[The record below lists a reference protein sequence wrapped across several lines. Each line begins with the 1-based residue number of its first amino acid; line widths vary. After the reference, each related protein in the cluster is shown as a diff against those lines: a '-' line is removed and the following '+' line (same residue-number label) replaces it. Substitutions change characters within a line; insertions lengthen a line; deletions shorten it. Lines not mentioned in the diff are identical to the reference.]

1 MIIVF
6 TKEAKAD
13 LDELREWLLPL
24 SPFGL
29 ANVTAVLEAKIRLIA
44 ENPNIGR
51 PTPRADVREAIEAK
65 YGFLI
70 PYLVKDN
77 RLYVLRIYRSKR
89 KPLDYEVLNP
99 N

>member
-13 LDELREWLLPL
+13 LDELRQWLLPL
-24 SPFGL
+24 SPAGL
-29 ANVTAVLEAKIRLIA
+29 ANVTAVLESKIRLIA

-51 PTPRADVREAIEAK
+51 PTPRGDVREAIETK

-89 KPLDYEVLNP
+89 KPLDYDLLNP
-99 N
+99 K

>member
-1 MIIVF
+1 MNIVF

-13 LDELREWLLPL
+13 LDELRDWLLPL
-24 SPFGL
+24 SPVGL
-29 ANVTAVLEAKIRLIA
+29 VKVTTALESKIRLAA

-51 PTPRADVREAIEAK
+51 PTPKSDVHEAIETK

-70 PYLVKDN
+70 PYWVKDD

-89 KPLDYEVLNP
+89 KPLDYELLKAE
-99 N
+99 

>member
-13 LDELREWLLPL
+13 LDELRQWLLPL
-24 SPFGL
+24 SPAGL
-29 ANVTAVLEAKIRLIA
+29 ANVTAVLESKIRLIA

-51 PTPRADVREAIEAK
+51 PTPRDDVREAIETK

-89 KPLDYEVLNP
+89 KPLDYDLLNP
-99 N
+99 K

>member
-13 LDELREWLLPL
+13 LDELRNWLLPL
-24 SPFGL
+24 NPAGL
-29 ANVTAVLEAKIRLIA
+29 VKVTTVLESKIRLIA

-51 PTPRADVREAIEAK
+51 PTPKSDVREAIETK

-70 PYLVKDN
+70 PYWVKDD

-89 KPLDYEVLNP
+89 KPLDYELLKTD
-99 N
+99 

>member
-1 MIIVF
+1 MIIIF

-24 SPFGL
+24 SPAGL
-29 ANVTAVLEAKIRLIA
+29 ATVTAVLEAKIRLIA

-51 PTPRADVREAIEAK
+51 PTPRDDVREAVETK

-70 PYLVKDN
+70 PYWVKDD
-77 RLYVLRIYRSKR
+77 RLYVLRLYRSKR
-89 KPLDYEVLNP
+89 KPLDYNALRAD
-99 N
+99 